1 MRLKKEDIIAFADKY
16 INEHGY
22 SEDNHN
28 EGIAFFSKSKG
39 VYTGV
44 TRVYSEPSGNPTIS
58 YYGFYLDF
66 VNNEYRIDS
75 ASGNVLANTDS
86 NLKKAFP
93 SQKNMKQFGSHSASM
108 LSVFMEMLGAA
119 KTTESPS
126 GGRGIARALS
136 YIYTEQFYK
145 DFMLD
150 EDGLK
155 KGKLR
160 AYENIR
166 WYQNG
171 RPLDSWGNMFLQFR
185 SMAKRY
191 LTKSEIAATGNLRK
205 DLGLSKGNY
214 KMLRTMPLE
223 SLTNLFKE
231 EGYYTPELSSRLVAS
246 ELINKINYH
255 DKIVKIINKLYEERP
270 TLLVDQDEAIYAFDR
285 NRGTVE
291 HLNEMVGGNLNMTRL
306 VEYIVADIVTYQ
318 AFGSISGALRVLEDY
333 YQMVSEYKGFVK
345 FPKYL
350 QVAHDIVARAYKATK
365 DDRYEADVVSKY
377 AKHRHLEGTFKIEG
391 NEYTVL
397 ALRTPKEIVNQGQVA
412 VNCVGGYVSRVA
424 EGKSFI
430 LGMQAKN
437 DPSKVWLTLELNA
450 NGELVQAFQPY
461 NSPIQQEQAKI
472 INSWAK
478 TVGLTIADKVTGFKV
493 STHVDVRRATVVTTD
508 VEKWHVDKTYGDGKA
523 NVNEEMEKINQ
534 ITARL

>member
-1 MRLKKEDIIAFADKY
+1 MKLKKQEIIAFADKY
-16 INEHGY
+16 IEEHGY
-22 SEDNHN
+22 SEDINN

-44 TRVYSEPSGNPTIS
+44 TRVYSEPSSNPTIS

-66 VNNEYRIDS
+66 ANNEYRIDS

-93 SQKNMKQFGSHSASM
+93 SQRSMEGFGSHSASM
-108 LSVFMEMLGAA
+108 LAVFMKMLGSE
-119 KTTESPS
+119 KSTESPS

-136 YIYTEQFYK
+136 YVYTEQFYK
-145 DFMLD
+145 DFMINEEGTKD
-150 EDGLK
+150 
-155 KGKLR
+155 GKLR
-160 AYENIR
+160 AHEKIS
-166 WYQNG
+166 WYRNE

-191 LTKSEIAATGNLRK
+191 LGKNELEPTGNLRK
-205 DLGLSKGNY
+205 DLGLTRGNY
-214 KMLRTMPLE
+214 KMLRNM
-223 SLTNLFKE
+223 SLDSLVSLFSD
-231 EGYYTPELSSRLVAS
+231 GRYYTPKLDVGVEAS
-246 ELINKINYH
+246 ELINKISYH
-255 DKIVKIINKLYEERP
+255 EKIVKITNKLYEERP
-270 TLLVDQDEAIYAFDR
+270 ALLVDKDDVVSSFDYMRDTIESLDEMA
-285 NRGTVE
+285 
-291 HLNEMVGGNLNMTRL
+291 GGNLNMTRL

-318 AFGSISGALRVLEDY
+318 AFGNVTTALRTLRDY

-365 DDRYEADVVSKY
+365 NDRYESAVVAKY
-377 AKHRHLEGTFKIEG
+377 AKHNHLEGTFKVDG
-391 NEYTVL
+391 NNYTVL

-437 DPSKVWLTLELNA
+437 DPSKVWLTLELNEA
-450 NGELVQAFQPY
+450 GELVQAYQPY
-461 NSPIQQEQAKI
+461 NAPIQNEQAKI

-478 TVGLTIADKVTGFKV
+478 AVGLTIAEKVTGFKV
-493 STHVDVRRATVVTTD
+493 PTHVDVQRATVVTTN
-508 VEKWHVDKTYGDGKA
+508 VEEWHVDKTFGEINSTA
-523 NVNEEMEKINQ
+523 NEEMEKITQ
-534 ITARL
+534 VTGRL

>member
-1 MRLKKEDIIAFADKY
+1 MKLKKTEIIEFADKY
-16 INEHGY
+16 IAEQGY
-22 SEDNHN
+22 TEDTHN

-44 TRVYSEPSGNPTIS
+44 TRVYSEPSGKPTIS

-66 VNNEYRIDS
+66 ANNEYRIDS

-93 SQKNMKQFGSHSASM
+93 SQRSMEGFGSHSASM
-108 LSVFMEMLGAA
+108 LAVFMKMLGSE
-119 KTTESPS
+119 KSTESPS

-136 YIYTEQFYK
+136 YVYTEQFYK

-150 EDGLK
+150 ENGIKD
-155 KGKLR
+155 GKLR
-160 AYENIR
+160 AHEKIS
-166 WYQNG
+166 WYQNQ
-171 RPLDSWGNMFLQFR
+171 RPLDGWGNMFLQFR
-185 SMAKRY
+185 SMAKRH
-191 LTKSEIAATGNLRK
+191 LAKSESYATGNLRK

-214 KMLRTMPLE
+214 KMLRNMSLE
-223 SLTNLFKE
+223 SLTSLFS
-231 EGYYTPELSSRLVAS
+231 EGRYHTPKLDVGLEAS
-246 ELINKINYH
+246 ELINKISYH
-255 DKIVKIINKLYEERP
+255 EKIVKITNKLYEERP
-270 TLLVDQDEAIYAFDR
+270 TLLVDQADAISDFDTMR
-285 NRGTVE
+285 STVE
-291 HLNEMVGGNLNMTRL
+291 HLNDMAGGKLNMTRL
-306 VEYIVADIVTYQ
+306 VEYIIADIVTYQ
-318 AFGSISGALRVLEDY
+318 AFGSVSRALRTLEDY

-365 DDRYEADVVSKY
+365 NDRYEADVVAKY
-377 AKHRHLEGTFKIEG
+377 AKHKHLEGTFKIEG

-424 EGKSFI
+424 DGRSFI

-450 NGELVQAFQPY
+450 EGELVQAYQPY
-461 NSPIQQEQAKI
+461 NAPIQNEQAKV

-478 TVGLTIADKVTGFKV
+478 AVGLKIAERVTGFKV
-493 STHVDVRRATVVTTD
+493 PTHVDVRRATVVTND
-508 VEKWHVDKTYGDGKA
+508 VEEWHVDKTFGEAKSTA
-523 NVNEEMEKINQ
+523 NEEMEKITQ
-534 ITARL
+534 VTGRL

>member
-1 MRLKKEDIIAFADKY
+1 MKLKKQEIIAFADKY
-16 INEHGY
+16 IDERGY
-22 SEDNHN
+22 SEDTHN

-66 VNNEYRIDS
+66 ANNEYRIDS

-93 SQKNMKQFGSHSASM
+93 SQRSMDGFGSHSASM
-108 LSVFMEMLGAA
+108 LAVFMKMLGSANHNEEA
-119 KTTESPS
+119 S

-136 YIYTEQFYK
+136 YVYTEQFYK
-145 DFMLD
+145 DFMIN
-150 EDGLK
+150 EDGI
-155 KGKLR
+155 KGGRLR
-160 AYENIR
+160 ASEQISYYSKQR
-166 WYQNG
+166 Y
-171 RPLDSWGNMFLQFR
+171 LDSWGNMFLQFR
-185 SMAKRY
+185 NMAMQY
-191 LTKSEIAATGNLRK
+191 LSANNLPATGNLRK
-205 DLGLSKGNY
+205 DLGLTKGNY
-214 KMLRTMPLE
+214 KLLRNMSLE
-223 SLTNLFKE
+223 SLVSLFSKGRYGTPKLSKE
-231 EGYYTPELSSRLVAS
+231 LVAG
-246 ELINKINYH
+246 ELI
-255 DKIVKIINKLYEERP
+255 DKIRHHEKVVKITDKLYEERP
-270 TLLVDQDEAIYAFDR
+270 ALLVDKDDVITSFDYM
-285 NRGTVE
+285 RGTVE
-291 HLNEMVGGNLNMTRL
+291 ALDEMAGGNLNMNRL

-318 AFGSISGALRVLEDY
+318 AFGSVQNALHTLRDY

-365 DDRYEADVVSKY
+365 NDRYDAEVASKY
-377 AKHRHLEGTFKIEG
+377 DKHKHLEGTFKIEG

-424 EGKSFI
+424 SGNSFI

-450 NGELVQAFQPY
+450 DGELVQAYQPY
-461 NSPIQQEQAKI
+461 NAPIQNEQAKI

-478 TVGLTIADKVTGFKV
+478 VAGLTIADKVTGFNV
-493 STHVDVRRATVVTTD
+493 PTHMDVQRATVITTD
-508 VEKWHVDKTYGDGKA
+508 VEEWHIDKTYGEVKST
-523 NVNEEMEKINQ
+523 VNEEMEN
-534 ITARL
+534 ITRVTGRL

>member
-1 MRLKKEDIIAFADKY
+1 MKLKKEEIIAFADKY
-16 INEHGY
+16 IAEHGY
-22 SEDNHN
+22 TEDDHN

-44 TRVYSEPSGNPTIS
+44 TRVYSKPSGNPMIS

-93 SQKNMKQFGSHSASM
+93 SQQSMEGFGSHSASM
-108 LSVFMEMLGAA
+108 LAVFMKMLGSE
-119 KTTESPS
+119 KSTESPS

-136 YIYTEQFYK
+136 YAYTEQFYK

-150 EDGLK
+150 ETGIKD
-155 KGKLR
+155 GKLR
-160 AYENIR
+160 AHEKIS
-166 WYQNG
+166 WYQNK

-185 SMAKRY
+185 SMAKQH
-191 LTKSEIAATGNLRK
+191 LAKSGSDATGNLRK

-214 KMLRTMPLE
+214 RMLRNMSLE
-223 SLTNLFKE
+223 SLVSLFSD
-231 EGYYTPELSSRLVAS
+231 GRYHTPKLDAGLVAG
-246 ELINKINYH
+246 ELIDKIRH
-255 DKIVKIINKLYEERP
+255 HEKIVKITDKLYEERP
-270 TLLVDQDEAIYAFDR
+270 ALLVDKDDVITSFDYM
-285 NRGTVE
+285 RGTVE
-291 HLNEMVGGNLNMTRL
+291 ALDEMAGGNLNMNRL

-318 AFGSISGALRVLEDY
+318 AFGSVRNALRTLRDY

-365 DDRYEADVVSKY
+365 NDRYDAEVASKY
-377 AKHRHLEGTFKIEG
+377 DNHKHLEGTFKIEG

-424 EGKSFI
+424 SGNSFI

-437 DPSKVWLTLELNA
+437 DPSKVWLTLELNHD
-450 NGELVQAFQPY
+450 GELVQAYQPY
-461 NSPIQQEQAKI
+461 NAPIQNEQAKI

-478 TVGLTIADKVTGFKV
+478 VAGLTIANKVTGFNV
-493 STHVDVRRATVVTTD
+493 PTHMDVRRATVITTD
-508 VEKWHVDKTYGDGKA
+508 VEEWHIDKAYGEVKSTID
-523 NVNEEMEKINQ
+523 EEMEKMTKV
-534 ITARL
+534 TARL